1 FQASATS
8 SSSQQ
13 VSSNIKLQQKETQN
27 SNWQEKYFLHG
38 ESSNIVTDVENQI
51 HGCVNSSVSE
61 DIDIYISNL
70 HDINITADEILQEQ
84 RQDIINR
91 IIIKGHSN
99 MNQCEK
105 YYRKIIEEFIKKLE
119 IEMSIHLDDLQKQM
133 ENEKDIVFA
142 TSHNNIKDITIKAQN
157 AKKDFLRIIQSFAEI
172 KRQEI
177 IKKIINI
184 SIDKTR
190 QPLGYEQLRTLNLQ
204 IYSRVGIKEDEHGCD
219 NISERNKF
227 IKDINHAKS
236 HQPIKRT
243 VYLGS
248 NFNSTLK

>member
-1 FQASATS
+1 MEKT
-8 SSSQQ
+8 
-13 VSSNIKLQQKETQN
+13 IIHRII
-27 SNWQEKYFLHG
+27 QE
-38 ESSNIVTDVENQI
+38 
-51 HGCVNSSVSE
+51 
-61 DIDIYISNL
+61 
-70 HDINITADEILQEQ
+70 